1 MKSKKGKF
9 NDSWVTINGLPIYAR
24 VSAAPEVQNNPAIV
38 MVHGLVVSSRYMIP
52 TAEHLAEHCRVY
64 IPDLPGYGNSG
75 KPKHILTIS
84 ELADALAAWMEVT
97 GLEKA
102 TLLGNSMGGQ
112 IIASFALRHSARLE
126 RAVLVGPTMDP
137 QARTA
142 HQQILRWL
150 RNIPGEPL
158 SLFPIV
164 TLDYLQIGFR
174 RFVHTFR
181 YALRNR
187 IEEHLPSMHVP
198 TLVVG
203 GARDTVVPSRWL
215 QEVTQLLP
223 NGQFTIIDG
232 AAHDVNYNSPQ
243 QLTQAIL
250 KFIQTTPTSS
260 PLRNAR
266 TAALNSSG

>member
-1 MKSKKGKF
+1 MKLKKGKL

-24 VSAAPEVQNNPAIV
+24 VSAAPEVHNSPAIV

-64 IPDLPGYGNSG
+64 IPDLPGYGKSG
-75 KPKHILTIS
+75 KPQHILTID

-102 TLLGNSMGGQ
+102 TLLGNSMGCQ
-112 IIASFALRHSARLE
+112 IIANFALRHPTRIE
-126 RAVLVGPTMDP
+126 RAILVGPTMDP

-243 QLTQAIL
+243 QLTQAVL
-250 KFIQTTPTSS
+250 KFIQATPTSLPPHLS
-260 PLRNAR
+260 ETPEPPH
-266 TAALNSSG
+266 